1 MICSERA
8 AEIKIG
14 GDGERGVKGKGK
26 GVLRPKRNSR
36 FGQNYIK
43 SCMHGSG
50 WVPRTRT
57 LAIARVGG
65 AQGGG
70 HRSRLVLCKRR
81 GWRDQSGARWSRSR
95 RRSVWKGFRC
105 YTRVPSADLGRVGL
119 LM

>member
-70 HRSRLVLCKRR
+70 HRSRLVLRKK
-81 GWRDQSGARWSRSR
+81 A
-95 RRSVWKGFRC
+95 
-105 YTRVPSADLGRVGL
+105 
-119 LM
+119 LMA